1 MLLLEKEVI
10 LLYNTNIFNDERE
23 ENMKGIRIIT
33 DSTSDLTPEL
43 YEKLDIEVIPLTVSI
58 GGKSYADGKDINS
71 EMLYDLVKEHGE
83 LPKTAAVPPGTLI
96 KIFEKHIASGYDVL
110 FICIGA
116 NFSAN
121 YQNACL
127 AAKELPEGRVRI
139 VDSGN
144 LSSGIGLLLIKAA
157 KFRDQGDSLEEIARK
172 VEELVPLVRT
182 QFAINTLAYLHKGGR
197 CSGTSR
203 IIGTVLR
210 IKPIIRV
217 VDGKMEVAK
226 KPLGRFERAL
236 RMLLEYFQNDAENI
250 DPEYVMVTH
259 SMADEDVVYLREE
272 IAKIADVENICE
284 TKAGAVIS
292 THCGPRTIGILYLL
306 KK

>member
-1 MLLLEKEVI
+1 
-10 LLYNTNIFNDERE
+10 
-23 ENMKGIRIIT
+23 
-33 DSTSDLTPEL
+33 
-43 YEKLDIEVIPLTVSI
+43 
-58 GGKSYADGKDINS
+58 
-71 EMLYDLVKEHGE
+71 
-83 LPKTAAVPPGTLI
+83 
-96 KIFEKHIASGYDVL
+96 
-110 FICIGA
+110 
-116 NFSAN
+116 
-121 YQNACL
+121 
-127 AAKELPEGRVRI
+127 
-139 VDSGN
+139 
-144 LSSGIGLLLIKAA
+144 
-157 KFRDQGDSLEEIARK
+157 
-172 VEELVPLVRT
+172 
-182 QFAINTLAYLHKGGR
+182 
-197 CSGTSR
+197 
-203 IIGTVLR
+203 VLR

-259 SMADEDVVYLREE
+259 SMADEDAVYLREE